1 LGCMVFAWLKIQN
14 MFISSQG
21 EMDIL
26 NAVPFF
32 KTHYIVFFKYVY
44 IYIYVVHFPNR
55 GTTLAKFTTK
65 DHWFGHALRSCNR
78 KSMHTT
84 GRCFFLDVI
93 CSMNVIYEYLTKR
106 VQNCESK

>member
-1 LGCMVFAWLKIQN
+1 MVFAWLKIQN

-44 IYIYVVHFPNR
+44 IYIYTLFIFQTEEPHWRSLPRRITGLDTHFVRATANPCIR
-55 GTTLAKFTTK
+55 QA
-65 DHWFGHALRSCNR
+65 
-78 KSMHTT
+78 
-84 GRCFFLDVI
+84 DVF
-93 CSMNVIYEYLTKR
+93 S
-106 VQNCESK
+106 